1 MAFNKVILMGNLT
14 ADPELKTTTGG
25 ISVTS
30 FTIAV
35 GRRFIPKDG
44 EAQTDFINVVAW
56 RQLAEFICKY
66 FNKGKQILVCGSLQT
81 RNFTDKEGNKRYV
94 TEVVA
99 DEATFVGKKEGGPEG
114 NSNARTYDHPA
125 AVSPYASHPQDS
137 QPKFEEL
144 ADDDDLPF

>member
-35 GRRFIPKDG
+35 GRRFVPKDG

-56 RQLAEFICKY
+56 RQLAEFISKY
-66 FNKGKQILVCGSLQT
+66 FTKGKQILVCGALQT

-99 DEATFVGKKEGGPEG
+99 DEATFAGKREGGQQG
-114 NSNARTYDHPA
+114 AGQTYEHPA
-125 AVSPYASHPQDS
+125 AVSPYASHGADS

-144 ADDDDLPF
+144 SDDDDLPF